1 MHKSRSRVSRW
12 LGAVGVISTFI
23 LAACGGSPANSTPTL
38 SVDAIYTSAF
48 QTFEAQQATQ
58 LALTPPTDTPS
69 PTSAATLPPPSPLP
83 TISFLT
89 PTQGP
94 GPSAC
99 DNATYVKD
107 VTIPD
112 GTVMAPGQQFEKK
125 WQMLNSGTCTW
136 SGSYSL
142 AFDSG
147 DLMGGSPSFIQVPVP
162 PGNQT
167 TIAVELTAPTA
178 AGTYTGNWRMKNA
191 GGAAFG
197 NLIYVTIKVG
207 SGGAT
212 VTPGPSPTPGAGA
225 FTISGSAGAA
235 DVTLTYTGST
245 SGTTTSDSNGNY
257 AISVPS
263 GWSGTITPSKGKPGH
278 WVFSPSSKTF
288 TNVTS
293 DKSFDFVATPV
304 TPTPGDTP
312 TPVPTPT

>member
-1 MHKSRSRVSRW
+1 MHIKKSRASRW
-12 LGAVGVISTFI
+12 LGALCVLSTFV

-48 QTFEAQQATQ
+48 QTFQAGQATQ

-69 PTSAATLPPPSPLP
+69 PTAAATLPPPSPLP

-94 GPSAC
+94 GPGAC

-107 VTIPD
+107 ITIPD
-112 GTVMAPGQQFEKK
+112 GTIMAPGQQFEKK

-136 SGSYSL
+136 SSSYSL

-167 TIAVELTAPTA
+167 TIAVGLTAPTV

-207 SGGAT
+207 SGGST
-212 VTPGPSPTPGAGA
+212 VTPGPSPTAGA
-225 FTISGSAGAA
+225 NFVVISGNAGKPQ
-235 DVTLTYTGST
+235 VVITFTGLDSGDT
-245 SGTTTSDSNGNY
+245 SGTTQSADDGSY
-257 AISVPS
+257 SFSVPS
-263 GWSGTITPSKGKPGH
+263 GWSGTVTPSKGQ
-278 WVFSPSSKTF
+278 WTFTPSSRSY

-293 DKSFDFVATPV
+293 DKTGQDYTAQ
-304 TPTPGDTP
+304 
-312 TPVPTPT
+312 